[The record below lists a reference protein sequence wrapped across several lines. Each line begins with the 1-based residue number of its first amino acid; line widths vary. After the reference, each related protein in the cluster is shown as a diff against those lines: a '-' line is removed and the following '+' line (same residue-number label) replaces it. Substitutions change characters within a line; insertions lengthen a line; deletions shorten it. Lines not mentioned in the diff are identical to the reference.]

1 MSALDRAID
10 AQRPSFF
17 FWCPVLLGV
26 GIGTFFTLKTE
37 PHLWVAMLVT
47 LGLAASVLRLGAAA
61 PALKTLL
68 QLGLLLTLGFT
79 LASVRAHLVK
89 APVLDYRYYGPVMG
103 RIVDISRSHGNAL
116 RITLDQV
123 ILPQLEPHQT
133 PAQVR
138 ITLLNGSPHIELEP
152 GAKVALTA
160 NLSPPSAPAEPG
172 GFDFRRHA
180 WFQGLG
186 AIGYSH
192 IAPLPQTHAPRNQ
205 RTAVLLF
212 KWRKSV
218 ADAVRTE
225 IPGSTGAFAA
235 AILTGDRS
243 EIDPALMEN
252 LRASNLAHLLAIS
265 GLHMGLLT
273 GFVMLIAR
281 YGLTIVPGIGLR
293 WPVKKIAAICALGA
307 GAAYLAL
314 SGANVA
320 TQRAFIMAA
329 VIYGAILFDRQAI
342 TLRSVALAA
351 LIVLI
356 LRPESLTEAGFQMS
370 FSATTG
376 LVVGFQFLRKTPLWE
391 TLKSG
396 PQRFLRPVVM
406 LFVSSA
412 LAGLATAPFSAF
424 HFNQV
429 AQYGLLANL
438 FAVPMMGMIVMPCAV
453 LAALVT
459 PLGLH
464 GLPLTL
470 MGLGI
475 DWILGVAHFV
485 AQIEG
490 SVRYVASGSQWVLP
504 LLSFGALFC
513 ILWNGRSAAI
523 GITLVLAAFWTWS
536 AHERPLALIS
546 EDGRLIGVQTAK
558 GRSIS
563 HERGNGFAARSW
575 LENDGDPVS
584 QKVAN
589 LRQGFEDVAKMK
601 VVSELGL
608 SLYQIRS
615 KKVDPS
621 PYCRNDTVLVAVEA
635 WDKPHGD
642 CKFLGKRELRQHG
655 AIAIFEGKDGL
666 RIVGAKP
673 YAGKRL
679 WSQ

>member
-1 MSALDRAID
+1 VSGLDRAID

-17 FWCPVLLGV
+17 FWCPVLLGI
-26 GIGTFFTLKTE
+26 GIGLFFTLKTE
-37 PHLWVAMLVT
+37 PQLWLAVSAT
-47 LGLAASVLRLGAAA
+47 LGLGAIILRLGHTA
-61 PALKTLL
+61 PALKTLF
-68 QLGLLLTLGFT
+68 QLCLLLALGFT

-123 ILPQLEPHQT
+123 VLPKLERSKT
-133 PAQVR
+133 PEHVR
-138 ITLLNGSPHIELEP
+138 ITLLNGSPYMAVEP

-192 IAPLPQTHAPRNQ
+192 IAPLPQTHAVQNES
-205 RTAVLLF
+205 TALLLF
-212 KWRKSV
+212 KWRRAI
-218 ADAVRTE
+218 ADAVRSE

-243 EIDPALMEN
+243 EIDPALMDN

-281 YGLTIVPGIGLR
+281 YGLTVIPGIGLR
-293 WPVKKIAAICALGA
+293 WPVKKIAALCALGA

-314 SGANVA
+314 SGSNVA

-376 LVVGFQFLRKTPLWE
+376 LVVGFQLLRKTTLWE
-391 TLKSG
+391 QLKTG
-396 PQRFLRPVVM
+396 PQRLLRPVVM
-406 LFVSSA
+406 LIVSSA

-424 HFNQV
+424 HFNQI
-429 AQYGLLANL
+429 AQYGLIANL

-453 LAALVT
+453 IAAIFT

-464 GLPLTL
+464 GLPLTA

-475 DWILGVAHFV
+475 DWILGVASFV
-485 AQIEG
+485 TKIDG
-490 SVRYVASGSQWVLP
+490 SVRFVASGGHWVLP

-513 ILWNGRSAAI
+513 VLWKGRAAALGTALI
-523 GITLVLAAFWTWS
+523 VVAFWSWS
-536 AHERPLALIS
+536 SHERPLALIS
-546 EDGRLIGVQTAK
+546 ADGRLVGVQTQA

-563 HERGNGFAARSW
+563 HQKGNGFAARSW

-584 QKVAN
+584 QAVAS
-589 LRQGFEDVAKMK
+589 LRAGFADQSKIK
-601 VVSELGL
+601 TVSVSGL
-608 SLYQIRS
+608 DLRQIRS
-615 KKVDPS
+615 KRTDPA
-621 PYCRNDTVLVAVEA
+621 PYCHDGTVLVAVEA
-635 WDKPHGD
+635 WDKPLGNCH
-642 CKFLGKRELRQHG
+642 FFGKRELRKQG
-655 AIAIFEGKDGL
+655 AIAIFESKDGL
-666 RIVGAKP
+666 KIIGAKT
-673 YAGKRL
+673 YAGQRL